1 MKRFS
6 FRLQRVLEIKQKQRD
21 IEKQDLARKASEY
34 NIEVAK
40 AHKLKDEKRSAIED
54 MKKNPSLENR
64 QFVERYIILNE
75 RMQKYQSEDVR
86 RKEVPF
92 REAMSKY
99 LKKDSEVKIIQ
110 RLKDKAYDN
119 YSKVLMRE
127 EYSEVDEI
135 ISRRLG
141 KDE

>member
-40 AHKLKDEKRSAIED
+40 ARKLKDEKRSAIED

>member
-21 IEKQDLARKASEY
+21 IERQNLARKASEY

-40 AHKLKDEKRSAIED
+40 ANKLKDEKRNAIED

-99 LKKDSEVKIIQ
+99 LKKDSEVKVIQ
-110 RLKDKAYDN
+110 KLKDKAYDD
-119 YSKVLMRE
+119 YSKGLMKE

>member
-21 IEKQDLARKASEY
+21 IERQNLARKASEY

-40 AHKLKDEKRSAIED
+40 ANKLKDEKRNAIED

-86 RKEVPF
+86 RKEAPF

-99 LKKDSEVKIIQ
+99 LKKDSEVKVIQ
-110 RLKDKAYDN
+110 KLKDKAYDD
-119 YSKVLMRE
+119 YSKGLMRE

-135 ISRRLG
+135 ISRRLD